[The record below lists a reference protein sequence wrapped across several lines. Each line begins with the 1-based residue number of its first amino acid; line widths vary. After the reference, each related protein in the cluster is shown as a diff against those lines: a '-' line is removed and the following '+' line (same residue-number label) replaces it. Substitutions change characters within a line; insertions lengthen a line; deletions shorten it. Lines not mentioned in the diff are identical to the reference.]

1 MRKVLL
7 TLCTAALFLTGC
19 NLGNNNTGNADAEA
33 RIDSLQKIVDQKNN
47 EIDDIMATV
56 NEIEEGLRLI
66 AEAEN
71 ELTIIRDG
79 EGVGKSDRI
88 KANLKSI
95 SEKMARNHELIA
107 KLEKQLR
114 ESSIQGEQ
122 LKMTIS
128 NLTNQIATKETEL
141 QQLRAQLQS
150 KDIQIA
156 ELDQT
161 VTNLNT
167 NVTKLTEE
175 SEQKS
180 RTIEEN
186 NQTISEKT
194 KTIAENNQT
203 IASQDKQLNTAWYV
217 FGTKKELKDQHIIE
231 NDRVL
236 QANFNKN
243 YFTKVDIRV
252 DKEIKLY
259 SKSASLLT
267 NHPASSYTLRQ
278 DANKQ
283 YVLRITNPESFWS
296 TSKYLVV
303 LVR

>member
-1 MRKVLL
+1 MKKILL
-7 TLCTAALFLTGC
+7 TLCTAALVLTGC
-19 NLGNNNTGNADAEA
+19 NLGNGKANDSNAEA
-33 RIDSLQKIVDQKNN
+33 RIDSLQRIVDQKNN

-56 NEIEEGLRLI
+56 NEIEDGLRLI
-66 AEAEN
+66 AEEEN

-79 EGVGKSDRI
+79 EGVGKTDRI

-95 SEKMARNHELIA
+95 SEKMARNHELIE

-128 NLTNQIATKETEL
+128 NLTRQVAEKDTEI
-141 QQLRAQLQS
+141 QALRAQLQS

-161 VTNLNT
+161 VSNLNT
-167 NVTKLTEE
+167 NVSRLTEE

-186 NQTISEKT
+186 NQTITEKT
-194 KTIAENNQT
+194 RTIAENNQT

-267 NHPASSYTLRQ
+267 NHPATSYTLRQ

-283 YVLRITNPESFWS
+283 YVLRITNPEAFWS

-303 LVR
+303 LVK